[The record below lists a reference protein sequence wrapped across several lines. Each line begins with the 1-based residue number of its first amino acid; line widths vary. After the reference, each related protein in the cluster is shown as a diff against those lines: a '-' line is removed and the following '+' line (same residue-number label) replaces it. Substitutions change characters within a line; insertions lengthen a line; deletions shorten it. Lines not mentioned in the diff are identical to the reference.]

1 MKILRSFSFLF
12 FVLFVFTAA
21 ISAVDAAPPT
31 PEPSDGKYKNFYS
44 DGWFGTY
51 ALREFDKVAP
61 TPGVNWFV
69 EDAQD
74 WLARAQRDGWVV

>member
-1 MKILRSFSFLF
+1 MKMLRTAFALCLLGI
-12 FVLFVFTAA
+12 VGVFA
-21 ISAVDAAPPT
+21 ISTLEAAPPL
-31 PEPSDGKYKNFYS
+31 PADGQYKNFYS

-61 TPGVNWFV
+61 DPGANWFV

-74 WLARAQRDGWVV
+74 WLERAHREG